1 MNAKLSNVDVHP
13 IVIDP
18 HYSTA
23 FYAELWGVSR
33 DTVERWFQDEPGV
46 LKLSKPVKNGRRAR
60 VELRIPISL
69 AMKTYR
75 ERCK

>member
-1 MNAKLSNVDVHP
+1 MNAKNSNLEAQP

-33 DTVERWFQDEPGV
+33 DTVERWFQDKPGV
-46 LKLSKPVKNGRRAR
+46 LKLGKASRNGKLSR
-60 VELRIPISL
+60 VELRIPFSL
-69 AMKTYR
+69 AMSTYR